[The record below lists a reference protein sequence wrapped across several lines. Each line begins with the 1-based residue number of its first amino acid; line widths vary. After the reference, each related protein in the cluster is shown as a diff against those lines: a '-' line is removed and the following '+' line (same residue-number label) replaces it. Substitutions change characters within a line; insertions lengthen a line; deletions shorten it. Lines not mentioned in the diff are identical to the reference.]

1 MPKYGLQYMHNGD
14 LYEVHIYADNL
25 DDAYARVESI
35 KATGE
40 LDDGE
45 IIHEEEAG
53 DDVVAWAQV
62 RVEALKEQLQ

>member
-14 LYEVHIYADNL
+14 IYEVQIFADSF
-25 DDAYARVESI
+25 DDADARLAST

-40 LDDGE
+40 IDGE

-53 DDVVAWAQV
+53 DDVVARALAGV
-62 RVEALKEQLQ
+62 NALKEQLQ

>member
-25 DDAYARVESI
+25 DDTLARVESI

-53 DDVVAWAQV
+53 DDVVAWALAGV
-62 RVEALKEQLQ
+62 NALKEQLR

>member
-14 LYEVHIYADNL
+14 LYEVQIYADNL
-25 DDAYARVESI
+25 DDALARVESI

-45 IIHEEEAG
+45 IIHEEEAS
-53 DDVVAWAQV
+53 DAAVAWAQV
-62 RVEALKEQLQ
+62 RVEALKEQLK